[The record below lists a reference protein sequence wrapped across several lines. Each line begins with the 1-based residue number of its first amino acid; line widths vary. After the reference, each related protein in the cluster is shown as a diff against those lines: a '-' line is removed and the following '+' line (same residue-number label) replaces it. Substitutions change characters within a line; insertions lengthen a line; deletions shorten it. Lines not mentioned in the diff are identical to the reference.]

1 MAIET
6 LRNSSTLEVVG
17 GTGIKVKTET
27 IDSGFV
33 NERKRFNI
41 SGKTQL
47 NKPTIIGTLKLTAS
61 ENRRFLK
68 APGIN
73 KVSNKNI
80 ELNSNLR
87 LSLTSVE
94 RNTNNNII
102 LYSYNLVYTS
112 KENINKLNK
121 LNYTLL
127 NNTTSITTKLT
138 GIENIDIG
146 RTNVNKN
153 GEFREIKITGTPGT
167 TFKIAVNKIQT
178 ERSSVEITRYDG
190 KQTLVNEASILS
202 KKNYNS
208 TYNGYNIIDG
218 KLDYKGKYSFYQ
230 RFPKVT
236 DTNLTTDGLGK
247 YTFNI
252 LPASLRT
259 NLARLGFGKNRE
271 GWSNWYTKIIS
282 QIYISKLTIRATSNN
297 VLYTINRQTVPG
309 GASTQTYNTIFKGS
323 KNRNVN
329 KITYI
334 LKAISSSHAFALTGK
349 TPTYSTS
356 DAAASDWS
364 NTIPQTNGG
373 ALVDIRNITQAISTS
388 STTTGWT
395 NDTYTISFDIEI
407 RKKPLYSDLIMTA
420 ALNAFV
426 NCS

>member
-138 GIENIDIG
+138 FI
-146 RTNVNKN
+146 
-153 GEFREIKITGTPGT
+153 
-167 TFKIAVNKIQT
+167 
-178 ERSSVEITRYDG
+178 
-190 KQTLVNEASILS
+190 
-202 KKNYNS
+202 
-208 TYNGYNIIDG
+208 
-218 KLDYKGKYSFYQ
+218 
-230 RFPKVT
+230 
-236 DTNLTTDGLGK
+236 
-247 YTFNI
+247 
-252 LPASLRT
+252 
-259 NLARLGFGKNRE
+259 
-271 GWSNWYTKIIS
+271 
-282 QIYISKLTIRATSNN
+282 
-297 VLYTINRQTVPG
+297 
-309 GASTQTYNTIFKGS
+309 
-323 KNRNVN
+323 
-329 KITYI
+329 
-334 LKAISSSHAFALTGK
+334 
-349 TPTYSTS
+349 
-356 DAAASDWS
+356 
-364 NTIPQTNGG
+364 
-373 ALVDIRNITQAISTS
+373 
-388 STTTGWT
+388 
-395 NDTYTISFDIEI
+395 
-407 RKKPLYSDLIMTA
+407 
-420 ALNAFV
+420 
-426 NCS
+426 